1 MTDKKKYIDKIN
13 SEIQKINISGEPKE
27 LYKPIQYILNLK
39 SKRVRPILSL
49 LGFELFDN
57 KIEKVLKPSI
67 AIEFFHNFTLIH
79 DDIMDNAK
87 LRRGK
92 KTVHEKWNKNIGVL
106 SGDLLM
112 IFAFKMLEDIDS
124 VNLKNILKRFNDI
137 AIKVCEGQQYDMNF
151 EKEKNISELDYLN
164 MIKLKTAV
172 LIGFSLEL
180 GGLIANQ
187 KKEITTKLYKAGE
200 LMGIAFQLM
209 DDHLD
214 IFGTEKFGKKI
225 GGDIVSNKNT
235 YLMIK
240 LLEEANQDDLLII
253 EKWRNIKNRSE
264 EKINVLTELLKKYEI
279 DSKSEKLTKEYFS
292 KGMEILKNIPSNK
305 NQMNYLKNFFENL
318 LVRKY

>member
-1 MTDKKKYIDKIN
+1 MTDKKEYIDKIN
-13 SEIQKINISGEPKE
+13 SEIEKINISGEPKE

-49 LGFELFDN
+49 LGFELFDK
-57 KIEKVLKPSI
+57 KIEKIFKPSI

-79 DDIMDNAK
+79 DDIMDNAT

-112 IFAFKMLEDIDS
+112 IFAFKMLEDIES
-124 VNLKNILKRFNDI
+124 VNLKKILKRFNEI

-151 EKEKNISELDYLN
+151 EKEKNISESDYLN

-187 KKEITTKLYKAGE
+187 KNEITSKLYIAGE

-214 IFGTEKFGKKI
+214 VFGNEKFGKKI
-225 GGDIVSNKNT
+225 GGDIISNKKT

-240 LLEEANQDDLLII
+240 LLEEANQDDLLLI
-253 EKWRNIKNRSE
+253 EKWANIKNQSE
-264 EKINVLTELLKKYEI
+264 EKINIITGLLKKYKV
-279 DSKSEKLTKEYFS
+279 DLKSEKLTKEYFS
-292 KGMEILKNIPSNK
+292 KGMDILKDIPSK
-305 NQMNYLKNFFENL
+305 KDQLNYLKTFFENL
-318 LVRKY
+318 LVRKN

>member
-214 IFGTEKFGKKI
+214 VFGTEKFGKKI

-305 NQMNYLKNFFENL
+305 NQMNYLKTFFENL

>member
-1 MTDKKKYIDKIN
+1 MKEKKEYIRRIN
-13 SEIQKINISGEPKE
+13 SEIERINISGEPKE

-39 SKRVRPILSL
+39 SKRVRPILSI

-57 KIEKVLKPSI
+57 KIEKIYKPSI

-79 DDIMDNAK
+79 DDIMDNAT
-87 LRRGK
+87 LRRGE

-112 IFAFKMLEDIDS
+112 IFAFKMLEDIDGD
-124 VNLKNILKRFNDI
+124 NLKEILKRFNDI

-151 EKEKNISELDYLN
+151 EIEKKISEPDYIN

-187 KKEITTKLYKAGE
+187 KNEITTKLYKAGE

-214 IFGTEKFGKKI
+214 VFGNEKFGKKI
-225 GGDIVSNKNT
+225 GGDIISNKKT

-240 LLEEANQDDLLII
+240 LLEEANQDDLLLI
-253 EKWRNIKNRSE
+253 EKWANIKNQSE
-264 EKINVLTELLKKYEI
+264 EKINIITGLLKKYKV
-279 DSKSEKLTKEYFS
+279 DLKSEKLTKEYFS
-292 KGMEILKNIPSNK
+292 KGMDILKDIPSK
-305 NQMNYLKNFFENL
+305 KDQLNYLKTFFENL
-318 LVRKY
+318 LVRKN

>member
-1 MTDKKKYIDKIN
+1 MKEKKEYIRRIN
-13 SEIQKINISGEPKE
+13 SEIERINISGEPKE

-39 SKRVRPILSL
+39 SKRVRPILSI

-57 KIEKVLKPSI
+57 KIEKIYKPSI

-79 DDIMDNAK
+79 DDIMDNAT
-87 LRRGK
+87 LRRGE

-124 VNLKNILKRFNDI
+124 DNLKEILKRFNDI

-151 EKEKNISELDYLN
+151 EIEKKISEPDYIN

-187 KKEITTKLYKAGE
+187 KNEITTKLYKAGE

-214 IFGTEKFGKKI
+214 VFGNEKFGKKI
-225 GGDIVSNKNT
+225 GGDIISNKKT

-240 LLEEANQDDLLII
+240 LLEEANQDDLLLI
-253 EKWRNIKNRSE
+253 EKWANIKNC
-264 EKINVLTELLKKYEI
+264 LLYTSPSPR
-279 DSKSEKLTKEYFS
+279 DS
-292 KGMEILKNIPSNK
+292 
-305 NQMNYLKNFFENL
+305 
-318 LVRKY
+318 

>member
-1 MTDKKKYIDKIN
+1 MKEKKEYIRRIN
-13 SEIQKINISGEPKE
+13 SEIERINISGEPKE

-39 SKRVRPILSL
+39 SKRVRPILSI

-57 KIEKVLKPSI
+57 KIEKIYKPSI

-79 DDIMDNAK
+79 DDIMDNAT
-87 LRRGK
+87 LRRGE

-112 IFAFKMLEDIDS
+112 IFAFKMLEDIDGD
-124 VNLKNILKRFNDI
+124 NLKEILKRFNNI

-151 EKEKNISELDYLN
+151 EIEKKISEPDYIN

-187 KKEITTKLYKAGE
+187 KNEITTKLYKAGE

-214 IFGTEKFGKKI
+214 VFGNEKFGKKI
-225 GGDIVSNKNT
+225 GGDIISNKKT

-240 LLEEANQDDLLII
+240 LLEEANQDDLLLI
-253 EKWRNIKNRSE
+253 EKWANIKNQSE
-264 EKINVLTELLKKYEI
+264 EKINIITGLLKKYKV
-279 DSKSEKLTKEYFS
+279 DLKSEKLTKEYFS
-292 KGMEILKNIPSNK
+292 KGMDILKDIPSKK
-305 NQMNYLKNFFENL
+305 NQLNYLKTFFENL
-318 LVRKY
+318 LVRKN

>member
-49 LGFELFDN
+49 LGFELFDH

>member
-1 MTDKKKYIDKIN
+1 MIDSKEYIRRVN
-13 SEIQKINISGEPKE
+13 SEIEKIKISGEPDE

-39 SKRVRPILSL
+39 SKRVRPILSMM
-49 LGFELFDN
+49 GYRLFN
-57 KIEKVLKPSI
+57 KKIEKIYKPSI

-79 DDIMDNAK
+79 DDIMDNAS
-87 LRRGK
+87 LRRGND
-92 KTVHEKWNKNIGVL
+92 TVHNKWNKNIGIL

-112 IFAFKMLEDIDS
+112 IFAFKMLEDIDNG
-124 VNLKNILKRFNDI
+124 NLKEILKRFNDI

-151 EKEKNISELDYLN
+151 ESEKDISESDYLN

-187 KKEITTKLYKAGE
+187 KKEITNKLYRAGE

-214 IFGTEKFGKKI
+214 VFGSEKFGKKT
-225 GGDIVSNKNT
+225 GGDIVLNKKT

-240 LLEEANQDDLLII
+240 LLEEASEDDLHDIK
-253 EKWRNIKNRSE
+253 KWVKTKNKEE
-264 EKINVLTELLKKYEI
+264 EKIKIITGLLKKYDI
-279 DSKSEKLTKEYFS
+279 DLKSEKLTNKYFS
-292 KGMEILKNIPSNK
+292 EGMKILNDIRSDK
-305 NQMNYLKNFFENL
+305 NQMNHLKSYFENL
-318 LVRKY
+318 LVRNN

>member
-1 MTDKKKYIDKIN
+1 MIDSKEYIRRIN
-13 SEIQKINISGEPKE
+13 SEIEKIKISGEPDE

-39 SKRVRPILSL
+39 SKRVRPILSMM
-49 LGFELFDN
+49 GYRLFN
-57 KIEKVLKPSI
+57 KKIEKIYKPSI

-79 DDIMDNAK
+79 DDIMDNAS
-87 LRRGK
+87 LRRGND
-92 KTVHEKWNKNIGVL
+92 TVHNKWNKNIGIL

-112 IFAFKMLEDIDS
+112 IFAFKMLEDIDNG
-124 VNLKNILKRFNDI
+124 NLKEILKRFNDI

-151 EKEKNISELDYLN
+151 ESEKDISESDYLN

-187 KKEITTKLYKAGE
+187 KKEITNKLYRAGE

-214 IFGTEKFGKKI
+214 VFGSEKFGKKI
-225 GGDIVSNKNT
+225 GGDIVLNKKT

-240 LLEEANQDDLLII
+240 LLEEASEDDLHDIK
-253 EKWRNIKNRSE
+253 KWVKTKNKEE
-264 EKINVLTELLKKYEI
+264 EKIKIITGLLKKYDI
-279 DSKSEKLTKEYFS
+279 DLKSEKLTNKYFS
-292 KGMEILKNIPSNK
+292 EGMKILNDIRSDK
-305 NQMNYLKNFFENL
+305 NQMNHLKSYFENL
-318 LVRKY
+318 LVRNN

>member
-1 MTDKKKYIDKIN
+1 
-13 SEIQKINISGEPKE
+13 
-27 LYKPIQYILNLK
+27 
-39 SKRVRPILSL
+39 
-49 LGFELFDN
+49 
-57 KIEKVLKPSI
+57 
-67 AIEFFHNFTLIH
+67 
-79 DDIMDNAK
+79 MDNAK

-112 IFAFKMLEDIDS
+112 ISAFKMLEDIDS

-292 KGMEILKNIPSNK
+292 KGMEILKNIQSNK
-305 NQMNYLKNFFENL
+305 NQMNYLKTFFENL

>member
-305 NQMNYLKNFFENL
+305 NQMNYLKTFFKNL

>member
-1 MTDKKKYIDKIN
+1 MKEKKEYIRRIN
-13 SEIQKINISGEPKE
+13 SEIERINISGEPKE

-39 SKRVRPILSL
+39 SKRVRPILSI

-57 KIEKVLKPSI
+57 KIEKIYKPSI

-79 DDIMDNAK
+79 DDIMDNAT
-87 LRRGK
+87 LRRGE
-92 KTVHEKWNKNIGVL
+92 KTVHEKWNRNIGVL

-124 VNLKNILKRFNDI
+124 DNLKEILKRFNDI

-151 EKEKNISELDYLN
+151 EIEKKISEPDYIN

-172 LIGFSLEL
+172 LIGFRLEL

-187 KKEITTKLYKAGE
+187 KNEITTKLYKAGE

-214 IFGTEKFGKKI
+214 VFGNEKFGKKI
-225 GGDIVSNKNT
+225 GGDIISNKKT

-240 LLEEANQDDLLII
+240 LLEEANQDDLLLI
-253 EKWRNIKNRSE
+253 EKWANIKNQSE
-264 EKINVLTELLKKYEI
+264 EKINIITGLLKKYKV
-279 DSKSEKLTKEYFS
+279 DLKSEKLTKEYFS
-292 KGMEILKNIPSNK
+292 KGMDILKDIPSK
-305 NQMNYLKNFFENL
+305 KDQLYYLKTFFENL
-318 LVRKY
+318 LVRKN

>member
-305 NQMNYLKNFFENL
+305 NQMNYLKTFFENL

>member
-1 MTDKKKYIDKIN
+1 MIDSKEYIRRIN
-13 SEIQKINISGEPKE
+13 SEIEKIKISGEPDE

-39 SKRVRPILSL
+39 SKRVRPILSMM
-49 LGFELFDN
+49 GYRLFN
-57 KIEKVLKPSI
+57 KKIEKIYKPSI

-79 DDIMDNAK
+79 DDIMDNAS
-87 LRRGK
+87 LRRGND
-92 KTVHEKWNKNIGVL
+92 TVHNKWNKNIGIL

-112 IFAFKMLEDIDS
+112 IFAFKMLEDIDNG
-124 VNLKNILKRFNDI
+124 NLKEILKRFNDI

-151 EKEKNISELDYLN
+151 ESEKDISESDYLN

-187 KKEITTKLYKAGE
+187 KKEITNKLYRAGE

-214 IFGTEKFGKKI
+214 VFGSEKFGKKI
-225 GGDIVSNKNT
+225 GGDIVLNKKT

-240 LLEEANQDDLLII
+240 LLEEASEDDLHDIK
-253 EKWRNIKNRSE
+253 KWVKTKNKEE
-264 EKINVLTELLKKYEI
+264 EKIKIITGLLKKYDI
-279 DSKSEKLTKEYFS
+279 DLKSENLTNKYFS
-292 KGMEILKNIPSNK
+292 EGMKILNDIRSDK
-305 NQMNYLKNFFENL
+305 NQMNHLKSYFENL
-318 LVRKY
+318 LVRNN

>member
-1 MTDKKKYIDKIN
+1 MKEKKEYIRRIN
-13 SEIQKINISGEPKE
+13 SEIERINISGEPKE

-39 SKRVRPILSL
+39 SKRVRPILSI

-57 KIEKVLKPSI
+57 KIEKIYKPSI

-79 DDIMDNAK
+79 DDIMDNAT
-87 LRRGK
+87 LRRGE

-112 IFAFKMLEDIDS
+112 IFAFKMLEDIDGE
-124 VNLKNILKRFNDI
+124 NLKEILKRFNDI

-151 EKEKNISELDYLN
+151 EIEKKISEPDYIN

-187 KKEITTKLYKAGE
+187 KNEITTKLYKAGE

-214 IFGTEKFGKKI
+214 VFGNEKFGKKI
-225 GGDIVSNKNT
+225 GGDIISNKKT

-240 LLEEANQDDLLII
+240 LLEEANQDDLLLI
-253 EKWRNIKNRSE
+253 EKWANIKNQSE
-264 EKINVLTELLKKYEI
+264 EKINIITGLLKKYKV
-279 DSKSEKLTKEYFS
+279 DLKSEKLTKEYFS
-292 KGMEILKNIPSNK
+292 KGMDILKDIPSK
-305 NQMNYLKNFFENL
+305 KDQLNYLKTFFENL
-318 LVRKY
+318 LVRKN